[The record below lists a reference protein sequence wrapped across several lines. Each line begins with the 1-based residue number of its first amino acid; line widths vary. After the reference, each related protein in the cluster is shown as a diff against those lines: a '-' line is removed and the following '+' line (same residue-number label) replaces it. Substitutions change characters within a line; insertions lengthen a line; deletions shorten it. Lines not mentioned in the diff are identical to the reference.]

1 MPHNPE
7 KRREAGAKPLVLFG
21 EHGRVVE
28 GYRPANEDLEQAR
41 HPEGRSTWVPVQGPH
56 LRAVRTKDKRSKTGV
71 VGISLSRRKATGR
84 HYYVT
89 NLGSTNRCFCIETL
103 GRAEAWRRA
112 VALRYEHER
121 KIAQANTV
129 ILKAR
134 SRYGF
139 IEEGAS

>member
-7 KRREAGAKPLVLFG
+7 ARNEAMARPLVLFG
-21 EHGRVVE
+21 DHGRTVE
-28 GYRPANEDLEQAR
+28 GYRPANEDLEQAAPASSDGCR
-41 HPEGRSTWVPVQGPH
+41 VHVKGPH
-56 LRAVRTKDKRSKTGV
+56 IRALRTKHARNKTGV
-71 VGISLSRRKATGR
+71 VGISYGKDRSRGR
-84 HYYVT
+84 SYFWV
-89 NLGSTNRCFCIETL
+89 NLGSSSRKFCIETL
-103 GRAEAWRRA
+103 GRSEAWRRA

-129 ILKAR
+129 ILSAR